1 MSGRQGAL
9 VRCGQKEAGN
19 SPPGEEHEA
28 PKRLSMPGELAADN
42 EAQCNHVLEQQIRP
56 WDMVK
61 LTIAAQ
67 SETEFPATGQ

>member
-1 MSGRQGAL
+1 
-9 VRCGQKEAGN
+9 
-19 SPPGEEHEA
+19 
-28 PKRLSMPGELAADN
+28 MPGELAADN
-42 EAQCNHVLEQQIRP
+42 EDQCNHVLEQQIRP